1 MSTESARLQ
10 KALVKGNGVSR
21 TIYVSHM
28 SDHVVAIRGALRHHD
43 IACELLPPTDDETLA
58 IGLDL
63 CRGRE
68 CLPCFL
74 ATGDMVRACRAG
86 TIDRANAAFLVP
98 AAPGPCRFGQYHV
111 LQRLLLDREGFADVP
126 ILSPTSEN
134 SYRGFGEHPQ
144 ALRLLVWEGVVAV
157 DLLLKLRYEFRP
169 YEVRQGATE
178 AAYQRGLVVIEECVR
193 QGGGKRLFQALDRI
207 AADFDNISV
216 DRSTRRP
223 VVAML
228 GEIYVMLN
236 APSNQ
241 ELILQLEASGAE
253 VVTGTLTE
261 WFHFADETKMDRDVL
276 SGSWMGLIG
285 TKALSAYQQ
294 RVERQMFAR
303 VRRLLRHPA
312 DPPMREI
319 LEMARPYF
327 DPLLGTE
334 ATLTVGKVVD
344 FARHGASGVVN
355 VAPFSCMPGI
365 VVSGLSARMRRDL
378 GQLPWLDIH
387 YDGQRITNIRTR
399 LEAFVHQVAQFARSH
414 GLLAEDPLDPHTVHP
429 ALKS

>member
-21 TIYVSHM
+21 TIYVSLM

-43 IACELLPPTDDETLA
+43 IACEVLPPSDDETLA

-98 AAPGPCRFGQYHV
+98 AAPGPCRFGQYRV

-126 ILSPTSEN
+126 ILSPTAEN

-178 AAYQRGLVVIEECVR
+178 AAYQRGLAVIEETVR

-207 AADFDNISV
+207 AADFDDISV

-303 VRRLLRHPA
+303 VRRLLRQPA

-378 GQLPWLDIH
+378 GQLPWLDIN
-387 YDGQRITNIRTR
+387 YDGQRITNIHTR
-399 LEAFVHQVAQFARSH
+399 LEAFVHQVTQFARSH
-414 GLLAEDPLDPHTVHP
+414 GRIGTPAHRPGTPHPTI
-429 ALKS
+429 AS